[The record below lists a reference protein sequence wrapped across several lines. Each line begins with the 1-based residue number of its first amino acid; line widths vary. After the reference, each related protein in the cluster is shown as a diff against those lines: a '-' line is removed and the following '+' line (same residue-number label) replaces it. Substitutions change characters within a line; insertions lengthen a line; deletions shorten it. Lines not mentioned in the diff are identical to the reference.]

1 MNWSEDERCLDDI
14 LRETDF
20 NDPFFDLDLIEI
32 PKYNYNP
39 KTPIEKINGD
49 LKKFGNNFT
58 IGHLNSRSLNKN
70 FIELKYVLD
79 NTEFDAFAVSES
91 WLTKNTPKSR
101 YFLDNFQI
109 FRCDRA
115 NKRGVESVYMLENII
130 LVKKFIFLTQ
140 TIWQRCF
147 GLK

>member
-1 MNWSEDERCLDDI
+1 MFPLNFEEDEKCLDDI
-14 LRETDF
+14 LRDTDF

-39 KTPIEKINGD
+39 KTPIEKINSD
-49 LKKFGNNFT
+49 LKKFRSNF
-58 IGHLNSRSLNKN
+58 IVGHLNSRSLNKN

-109 FRCDRA
+109 FRAD
-115 NKRGVESVYMLENII
+115 
-130 LVKKFIFLTQ
+130 KK
-140 TIWQRCF
+140 
-147 GLK
+147 K